1 MIVVGWLM
9 LAGSVQ
15 ANDLA
20 PVALQSVTPD
30 RSWFYNLEEVVF
42 DADESYVPNG
52 YIAWTK
58 WYIEGVEQTQGSYYH
73 NMSVCFALY
82 GSPEGDCYELDQGKT
97 TVQIKLM
104 VQSNYG
110 YWDEQTITYTIKEHK
125 GRKYFVKDHLGSVRT
140 TVNRDGNVLGYDDY
154 YPFGLAMPGRSS
166 NSANPNDDYKF
177 TGHELDNEAGLNL
190 INMNARMLDP
200 VIGRTLQ
207 IDPMA
212 AKYPGLSPFAYVANN
227 PVNAFDPD
235 GRLIIFINGQNRNNA
250 GMSYWRKSGFDV
262 AVMNHT
268 NDFNPMYRDGSLG
281 GWRNTL
287 SNSYSESNLD
297 PTNRYDAGY
306 DQAMED
312 FDMITAKLAPEETIK
327 IITHSMG
334 SMYGRGYV
342 AALKKLINSS
352 NDPAIQAIKIEFI
365 ADFAPYDP
373 DSYGAIKGENIG
385 PTLQFSH
392 CGDFIAGCKAS
403 PGAEN
408 QDTSEDEN
416 QTHWLE
422 DFMGQIENLPAG
434 RYIIRNGKIV
444 KEREEQN

>member
-1 MIVVGWLM
+1 MQISEVHSFSSDVFPLGMQEGQFFSSPLEK
-9 LAGSVQ
+9 
-15 ANDLA
+15 
-20 PVALQSVTPD
+20 
-30 RSWFYNLEEVVF
+30 RS
-42 DADESYVPNG
+42 
-52 YIAWTK
+52 
-58 WYIEGVEQTQGSYYH
+58 
-73 NMSVCFALY
+73 
-82 GSPEGDCYELDQGKT
+82 
-97 TVQIKLM
+97 
-104 VQSNYG
+104 
-110 YWDEQTITYTIKEHK
+110 
-125 GRKYFVKDHLGSVRT
+125 
-140 TVNRDGNVLGYDDY
+140 DY
-154 YPFGLAMPGRSS
+154 YAFGLTMPGRSS
-166 NSANPNDDYKF
+166 NSANPNDSYKF
-177 TGHELDNEAGLNL
+177 TGHELDDEAGLTLNY
-190 INMNARMLDP
+190 MGARYSDP
-200 VIGRTLQ
+200 ILGGRFLS
-207 IDPMA
+207 IDPLA
-212 AKYPGLSPFAYVANN
+212 SKYPSLSPYAYVANN

-287 SNSYSESNLD
+287 SNSYGNSNLD
-297 PTNRYDAGY
+297 PSNRYDAGY

-312 FDMITAKLAPEETIK
+312 FNMITAKLAPEETIK

-352 NDPAIQAIKIEFI
+352 NDPSIQAIKIDFI

-373 DSYGAIKGENIG
+373 DSYGAIEGENIG

-408 QDTSEDEN
+408 QNTSEDEN